1 MQLRLTGLL
10 WSIIGDVSI
19 ISKSYPNSVQ
29 QYFSGAS
36 LVLSYGRKTLLA
48 RSVSWNWSF
57 PDATRMLELFEEYMG
72 LPHAGALG
80 RVVWEF
86 PEGEKWELWPMC
98 SWFKCRGMYCWPW
111 HVPGSRGKRCFYW
124 LVFIQDL
131 VQNYDTSSRM
141 HCPKHMRILRS
152 RSKKWWKRE
161 HRVQIRTAARGLS
174 TGSVGESQEGQ
185 GQEWAT
191 L

>member
-19 ISKSYPNSVQ
+19 ISKSYPNSLW

-48 RSVSWNWSF
+48 RSV
-57 PDATRMLELFEEYMG
+57 LELE
-72 LPHAGALG
+72 LPWCIKDAGALWRIYG
-80 RVVWEF
+80 TPHTGALRTVVWEF

-98 SWFKCRGMYCWPW
+98 SWFKCRGMYCWPR
-111 HVPGSRGKRCFYW
+111 HVPGSKGRRCFYW
-124 LVFIQDL
+124 LVSIQDL
-131 VQNYDTSSRM
+131 VQTYGTSPSRM
-141 HCPKHMRILRS
+141 HFPKHIRILRS

-174 TGSVGESQEGQ
+174 TGFVGESQGQ
-185 GQEWAT
+185 GQEWAN